1 MQICG
6 RLRLTCWMFRISW
19 NLISGRSPASGLIQ
33 SPQLLCP
40 QETLNRKCFVFFFGN
55 LKKIWFLFFGIA
67 WFLMEYSVVL
77 FGFKF
82 NVLLVFLHFLLWLKK
97 REKKLR
103 KGWNMSSSV
112 SPCPVDVHPPH
123 TIRAKTPIN
132 TDPHLRYHT
141 NGNLIEIYQ
150 YYGTPTTVLHRL
162 VKSTQSVKGFASFFR
177 FLSSVEPL
185 WTSLSLFELAIPWVI
200 SH

>member
-40 QETLNRKCFVFFFGN
+40 QKTLKRKCSVFFLATWRKCDSF
-55 LKKIWFLFFGIA
+55 
-67 WFLMEYSVVL
+67 
-77 FGFKF
+77 
-82 NVLLVFLHFLLWLKK
+82 LLVLHDLLWNIVWYCLVLNSMFCLFSCIFCFGWR
-97 REKKLR
+97 RER
-103 KGWNMSSSV
+103 KSWGRV
-112 SPCPVDVHPPH
+112 EICHPRSPLVQWTSTLLTQSEQKVQS
-123 TIRAKTPIN
+123 TLT
-132 TDPHLRYHT
+132 PHLKHHT